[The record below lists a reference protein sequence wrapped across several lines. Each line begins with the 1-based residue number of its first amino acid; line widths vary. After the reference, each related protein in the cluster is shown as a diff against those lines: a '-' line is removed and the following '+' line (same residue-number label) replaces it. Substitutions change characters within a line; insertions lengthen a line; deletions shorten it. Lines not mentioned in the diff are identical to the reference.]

1 MDVPIDWNLISTDPK
16 LTREKRRP
24 RRGSAARRGGST
36 QSQQQQQHETTSGD
50 RSLCC
55 CYQTLVCI
63 ILLPIIQYSIMRTA
77 TLTLLLTCSSL
88 PAVTQA
94 LFQEEAGLLDFL
106 VATAGHG
113 PVRKCGLAGQLL
125 ISSGSDDSCYLA
137 ARSVE
142 DGSLVWRRHVCSDAD
157 AAGYQVAIAQ
167 QSVAT
172 LDRTGI
178 LNVWDAA
185 TGSLLWDEVVPDS
198 NAVLWYTEE
207 GGTKLAV
214 GSRNPTF
221 YEALTGTSTDGG
233 GASFSKTDASGK
245 IEQSCP
251 QNKAAM
257 SYSKTDGLVTSFTSD
272 YALPEVDTVN
282 VIEMISC
289 TADSASFF
297 VATERGTSIMVEV
310 SGGKASIKWSVEE
323 GLGAVDAA
331 ILMDASSTVD
341 NVDQAEGEK
350 LLTLSSRIQSQVED
364 MINLFTGKSVGHGRD
379 QFFGFVKVA
388 IMLSSKVNRLYGMET
403 IAESRSSL
411 RYKIDLPD
419 AKWHKIIRGNTNAL
433 SSLHGIGGGTH
444 ARDML
449 VVSYSDEPKGI
460 HWKCLD
466 GVTGVESGSSFV
478 SLGSPI
484 VQILPLTSHLSCRQ
498 SAALIL
504 EDNSVVFVPEDEGTK
519 NDAIQHLSNSPN
531 GLYSHTVNKE
541 KGTVESLLVEPQG
554 SQVGV
559 LSMGTTSFPEE
570 KIVTVAYPDR
580 EEVIQ
585 SPCSALGDQSLLLKY
600 INPHLF
606 VVVTTSSMTDEDP
619 YASLMKANKEQKRKP
634 TGVTPPTGVEPAAI
648 PPEERPNLFI
658 NVVDS
663 VSGRVIHRASHAS
676 ASLKPT
682 PSVVVSE
689 NWIIYSFASEKTRR
703 TEIGV
708 LSLYEGMIDSKGLTA
723 FSTPERTTAF
733 SSVDA
738 KEAKPVVLSKTYSMV
753 KAITA
758 LGISATG
765 GGISGRR
772 LLAATLSGQ
781 IFGVD
786 RKMLEPRRPLSK
798 LKDTEQKEGLRQ
810 YEELIPTVSLMAL
823 SHSNTVEGVKGIVSA
838 PTDLESQ
845 TLILAF
851 GGPDIF
857 YTRTSPSRGF
867 DLLPESFSRV
877 LLSIIVAA
885 LLAVLFAI
893 KTRVSK
899 KMKDQG
905 WV

>member
-1 MDVPIDWNLISTDPK
+1 MLLLIS
-16 LTREKRRP
+16 
-24 RRGSAARRGGST
+24 A
-36 QSQQQQQHETTSGD
+36 
-50 RSLCC
+50 SL
-55 CYQTLVCI
+55 QITH
-63 ILLPIIQYSIMRTA
+63 
-77 TLTLLLTCSSL
+77 
-88 PAVTQA
+88 A
-94 LFQEEAGLLDFL
+94 LFKEEAGLLDFL
-106 VATAGHG
+106 VSTTGHG
-113 PVRKCGLAGQLL
+113 PVRTCGLDATGRIL
-125 ISSGSDDSCYLA
+125 ISSNNDDTTISSCYLA

-142 DGSLVWRRHVCSDAD
+142 NGNVLWRRRVCSEDD
-157 AAGYQVAIAQ
+157 DDDSTTTTGYRVAISP

-172 LDRTGI
+172 LDRKGI
-178 LNVWDAA
+178 LTVWDIT
-185 TGSLLWDEVVPDS
+185 TGSLLWDMMVSDTD
-198 NAVLWYTEE
+198 AVLWYTNDD

-214 GSRNPTF
+214 GNRNPTF
-221 YEALTGTSTDGG
+221 FEASTGAPTEGGG
-233 GASFSKTDASGK
+233 GASYPKPDTTAKMQKSCSKNKASMSFSKTD
-245 IEQSCP
+245 
-251 QNKAAM
+251 
-257 SYSKTDGLVTSFTSD
+257 GLITSFTSEF
-272 YALPEVDTVN
+272 ALPKDDTVN
-282 VIEMISC
+282 SIEMISC
-289 TADSASFF
+289 TEDLASFF
-297 VATERGTSIMVEV
+297 IATERGTSLMLNV
-310 SGGKASIKWSVEE
+310 SDGKSSVKWSVEE

-341 NVDQAEGEK
+341 DVDQAEGEK
-350 LLTLSSRIQSQVED
+350 LLTLSSRIQSQVKD
-364 MINLFTGKSVGHGRD
+364 MTDFFTGKSVGLGRD

-388 IMLSSKVNRLYGMET
+388 ILLSNKVNRLYGMET
-403 IAESRSSL
+403 IGEARSSL
-411 RYKIDLPD
+411 RYKIDLPE

-444 ARDML
+444 VRDIL
-449 VVSYSDEPKGI
+449 VVSYSDREKGI

-466 GVTGVESGSSFV
+466 GVTGVESASSFID
-478 SLGSPI
+478 LGSPI
-484 VQILPLTSHLSCRQ
+484 VQILPLASHSSCRQ

-531 GLYSHTVNKE
+531 GFYSHTVNKE
-541 KGTVESLLVEPQG
+541 KGIVESLLIEPQG
-554 SQVGV
+554 SQVGII
-559 LSMGTTSFPEE
+559 SMGTTSFPQE
-570 KIVTVAYPDR
+570 KIVAVAYPDR
-580 EEVIQ
+580 EEVVQ

-606 VVVTTSSMTDEDP
+606 VVVTTSSVTDEDP
-619 YASLMKANKEQKRKP
+619 YTTLMKINKEQKRKP
-634 TGVTPPTGVEPAAI
+634 TGVTPPAGVEPASI
-648 PPEERPNLFI
+648 PSEERPNLFV

-676 ASLKPT
+676 AALKPT
-682 PSVVVSE
+682 PSVVISE
-689 NWIIYSFASEKTRR
+689 NWIIYSFANERTRR

-708 LSLYEGMIDSKGLTA
+708 LSLYEGMVDSKGLTA
-723 FSTPERTTAF
+723 FSSPERTTAF
-733 SSVDA
+733 SSVDV

-753 KAITA
+753 KGITA

-781 IFGVD
+781 IFGID
-786 RKMLEPRRPLSK
+786 RKMIEPRRPLSK
-798 LKDTEQKEGLRQ
+798 VKDAEQKEGLRQ
-810 YEELIPTVSLMAL
+810 YDELIPTVSLMAL
-823 SHSNTVEGVKGIVSA
+823 SHSSTVEGVKDIVSA